1 MRIFAEDRLHLSIT
15 LKQAWCSAFGLHYL
29 CSSVFVDTY
38 IQKLHT
44 MLYLLQFA
52 CLILMLI
59 SAFFLAV
66 TRIHVRWTN
75 RRYEYSRWMISSA
88 LLLMAAH
95 FFLQMHYG
103 FRATST
109 YLGAVINIMVYQPCF
124 TLFAMAIYNVEA
136 THTKR
141 RKMNLICAAVY
152 AAMLAAFAVGYSFSG
167 SLNIGAWLY
176 VMLALFLGNIVYCI
190 YMIIIEM
197 NKRKKLL
204 ETMTAT
210 DMRPFTRYAYACL
223 TLLFITATIIPFAIL
238 STKSLYIIGPFG
250 LVATL
255 FFIVN
260 FVALGFNYVPTEELL
275 DKERGNNLTA
285 DAVNAE
291 SEEESVKCDVQ
302 QSAPETGSEQ
312 TSKQLPTSRIA
323 FIRSALDHWCADL
336 GYKDCTVNMLTL
348 SNLLEINKTELSQ
361 YFSQCQ
367 NTTFRIWL
375 GEIRFNAAKKMM
387 MENPDFS
394 NDIIS
399 SECGFSSRSY
409 LYRVFKEKEGCTPVA
424 WRDKQA

>member
-1 MRIFAEDRLHLSIT
+1 
-15 LKQAWCSAFGLHYL
+15 
-29 CSSVFVDTY
+29 
-38 IQKLHT
+38 
-44 MLYLLQFA
+44 
-52 CLILMLI
+52 MLI

-75 RRYEYSRWMISSA
+75 RRYEYSRWMISLA

-109 YLGAVINIMVYQPCF
+109 YLGAVINILVYQPCF

-152 AAMLAAFAVGYSFSG
+152 VAMLAAFAVGYSFSG

-238 STKSLYIIGPFG
+238 STKLLYIIGPFG

-285 DAVNAE
+285 DVVNAE

-312 TSKQLPTSRIA
+312 TSKRLPTSRIA

-375 GEIRFNAAKKMM
+375 SEIRFNAAKKMM

-409 LYRVFKEKEGCTPVA
+409 LYRVFKEKEGCTPIA

>member
-1 MRIFAEDRLHLSIT
+1 
-15 LKQAWCSAFGLHYL
+15 
-29 CSSVFVDTY
+29 
-38 IQKLHT
+38 

-52 CLILMLI
+52 CLIFMFI
-59 SAFFLAV
+59 SAFFIAV
-66 TRIHVRWTN
+66 TRLHVRWIN
-75 RRYEYSRWMISSA
+75 RRYEWSRWMIFAA
-88 LLLMAAH
+88 LLFMAVH
-95 FFLQMHYG
+95 FFLQMYFG
-103 FRATST
+103 FRAMGEDV
-109 YLGAVINIMVYQPCF
+109 GAVINALVYLPCF
-124 TLFAMAIYNVEA
+124 TLFSIAIYNIEA

-210 DMRPFTRYAYACL
+210 DMLPFIRYARASIAML
-223 TLLFITATIIPFAIL
+223 SLIAISMPFAIL
-238 STKSLYIIGPFG
+238 STKLLYVVGPLG
-250 LVATL
+250 LLITL

-260 FVALGFNYVPTEELL
+260 FVAFGNCYVPTEELL
-275 DKERGNNLTA
+275 DRERGNGETDDEDA
-285 DAVNAE
+285 DEDEQTMAE
-291 SEEESVKCDVQ
+291 SCTS
-302 QSAPETGSEQ
+302 QSAADCDQSAQRLSAERS
-312 TSKQLPTSRIA
+312 A
-323 FIRSALDHWCADL
+323 FIQAALDKWCADM
-336 GYKDCTVNMLTL
+336 GYKDSSVNMLTL
-348 SNLLEINKTELSQ
+348 SHLLDINKNELTQ
-361 YFSQCQ
+361 FFSQCQ

-375 GEIRFNAAKKMM
+375 SEIRFNAAKRMM
-387 MENPDFS
+387 IEYPDYS

-409 LYRVFKEKEGCTPVA
+409 LYRVFKEKEGCTPIA